1 MAKKLKKVTLMAPSK
16 NADIK
21 ATLVSLIQFLQTQ
34 KIEFNCENETLK
46 LLPSSLKKISLPSIE
61 QDALGQDCDLI
72 IVIGGDGS
80 MLRAAQSAA
89 RHNTPIIGINRGR
102 LGFLTDLRATEIE
115 TRLEAVLSGKYN
127 IKERFFL
134 ETQNQYLALN
144 DVVIFSGKA
153 PHMSEF
159 EIYING
165 EFVCSERADGLI
177 VSTPTGST
185 AYSLSAGGP
194 IVHPGIDGIVILPMF
209 SHTLS
214 TRPII
219 VPGDSQITVQLAS
232 YQKTG
237 CKLTCDGSE
246 VGRIAQGEKIEI
258 RKHPQPL
265 RMVHPLDYSY
275 YENLRSKLYWGQKLT
290 QTRVC

>member
-1 MAKKLKKVTLMAPSK
+1 MSTTFKKITLMAPAK
-16 NADIK
+16 NTEIQD
-21 ATLVSLIQFLQTQ
+21 TLTTLITFLQAQ
-34 KIEFNCENETLK
+34 KIAFNCEKNTLK
-46 LLPSSLKKISLPSIE
+46 LLPHALKKLNFQSIE
-61 QDALGQDCDLI
+61 QETLGEDCDLI

-80 MLRAAQSAA
+80 ILRAAQNAA
-89 RHNTPIIGINRGR
+89 RHKTPIIGINRGR
-102 LGFLTDLRATEIE
+102 LGFLTDLRAHEIE
-115 TRLEAVLSGKYN
+115 TRLAAVLRGEYE

-144 DVVIFSGKA
+144 DIVISSGRA
-153 PHMSEF
+153 PHMLEF
-159 EIYING
+159 EIYINE

-177 VSTPTGST
+177 LSTPTGST

-194 IVHPGIDGIVILPMF
+194 IVHPSIDGIVILPMF

-219 VPGDSQITVQLAS
+219 VPGDSQIRVKLAS

-246 VGRIAQGEKIEI
+246 ISSIAQGEEI
-258 RKHPQPL
+258 SIHKHPEPM
-265 RMVHPLDYSY
+265 RMAHPLDYSY

-290 QTRVC
+290 TPNLV